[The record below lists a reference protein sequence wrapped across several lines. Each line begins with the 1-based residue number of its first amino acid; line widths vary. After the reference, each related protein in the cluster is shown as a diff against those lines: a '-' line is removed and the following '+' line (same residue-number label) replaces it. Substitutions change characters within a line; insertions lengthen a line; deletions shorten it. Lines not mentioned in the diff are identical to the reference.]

1 MAMWLTNPGE
11 LKENVRFK
19 EKVTFNVTTETFNIG
34 ELKFDFE
41 ATTDDEGRECW
52 KPKKSIASW
61 CSESAR
67 LYHLNISKELTSEQ
81 ILMDK
86 LRTQMFTIYESMP
99 YDIYIMRENIRKIED
114 DNPADDGLF
123 GQCYN
128 GIRRYLKSTK
138 FFEDH
143 PMVCQ
148 AMVDFVHEMGQK
160 HDLTKRLVRFDK
172 SMKDFDFPTDVTY
185 WHQGSV
191 PWNQIVLFD
200 NIKLFVEYYNIWD
213 FHKILSWFA
222 QEMRD
227 IRRHKEMKMFNGFFG
242 EPEGVIYGIRNN
254 EIAKLNE
261 DEIATAVD
269 HVTDPNKFLV
279 FADGTD
285 EQDRSNTSN
294 YLDPFLDKIN
304 LKYSKYKGLSKRGNG
319 GTYFFR
325 DGNIILCWQSS
336 DYRRETHAIDS
347 PSAITK
353 KKSVSLGKFCN
364 YCLTRKYSEYNG
376 RYIYFNMVRCSGCRS
391 VLYCSRKCQK
401 KDWPKHK
408 KQCFRC
414 VKPTFEHQLTPEDL
428 I

>member
-1 MAMWLTNPGE
+1 MAFWITNPGE
-11 LKENVRFK
+11 LKENVRLK
-19 EKVTFNVTTETFNIG
+19 GVTFNVNTETIKMG
-34 ELKFDFE
+34 DLKINCKP
-41 ATTDDEGRECW
+41 TTDDEGRECW
-52 KPKKSIASW
+52 KPKKTIASW
-61 CSESAR
+61 CSESSR
-67 LYHLNISKELTSEQ
+67 LYRFNISKELTSEQ

-86 LRTQMFTIYESMP
+86 LRSQMFTIYDSMP

-114 DNPADDGLF
+114 DNVADDGLF
-123 GQCYN
+123 GQCFN
-128 GIRRYLKSTK
+128 GIRRYLQSSK
-138 FFEDH
+138 FVEDY

-148 AMVDFVHEMGQK
+148 AMVDFVKEMDKK
-160 HDLTKRLVRFDK
+160 HDLSKRLVRFDK
-172 SMKDFDFPTDVTY
+172 SMKDFDFPTEVTY

-191 PWNQIVLFD
+191 PWNKIVLFD

-213 FHKILSWFA
+213 FHQILLHFA

-227 IRRHKEMKMFNGFFG
+227 IRHQKKMEMFKHFFG
-242 EPEGVIYGIRNN
+242 EPEGVIYGIRSN

-279 FADGTD
+279 FADETD
-285 EQDRSNTSN
+285 DEDRSNISN
-294 YLDPFLDKIN
+294 YLDLFLGKIAN
-304 LKYSKYKGLSKRGNG
+304 KYEKYKGLSKCGNG

-336 DYRRETHAIDS
+336 NYTRQTHEIDS
-347 PSAITK
+347 PSEITK

-391 VLYCSRKCQK
+391 VTYCSRKCQK
-401 KDWPKHK
+401 KDWLKHK
-408 KQCFRC
+408 KQCFIC
-414 VKPTFEHQLTPEDL
+414 VLPTFEHELTPEDL